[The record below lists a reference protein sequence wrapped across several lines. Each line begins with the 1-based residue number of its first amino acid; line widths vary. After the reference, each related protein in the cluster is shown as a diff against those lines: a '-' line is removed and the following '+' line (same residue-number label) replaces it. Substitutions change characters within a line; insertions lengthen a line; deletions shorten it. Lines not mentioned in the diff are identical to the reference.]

1 VGIVVSDYMKD
12 LTQVGFHI
20 DRLDEPKRRAL
31 LRGVFLLHLGFPE
44 PLGTINDEV
53 LPSHMFNFG
62 KPKTAGDWIVH
73 VAGALI
79 SLFLIWW
86 ILHYLLGL

>member
-1 VGIVVSDYMKD
+1 MWRFRLVSIRYAM
-12 LTQVGFHI
+12 VY
-20 DRLDEPKRRAL
+20 ASM
-31 LRGVFLLHLGFPE
+31 
-44 PLGTINDEV
+44 LGTIDGKV

-73 VAGALI
+73 VVGALI

-86 ILHYLLGL
+86 MLHFLLGI